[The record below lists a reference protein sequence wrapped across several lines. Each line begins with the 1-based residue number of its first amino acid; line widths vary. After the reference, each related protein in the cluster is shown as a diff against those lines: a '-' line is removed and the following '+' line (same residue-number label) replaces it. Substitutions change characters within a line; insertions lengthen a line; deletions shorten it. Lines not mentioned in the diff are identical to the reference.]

1 MLVKL
6 LLLCNTIA
14 LAKLVEHSDHHGH
27 HDGSVHSSKPRAPE
41 TSVHPRRTPLSHQG
55 GYWEEAEG
63 LREDSQDYPSSVIS
77 SHQEER
83 EDFEAASPQSR
94 NGNWCSFTQSRLV
107 TYIEACMK
115 EKYIVNS
122 QQPCPNG
129 TPDCQKIMYRTALKP
144 VYQVKQKVLKSLQW
158 KCCPGYVGKDCEQ
171 HDPNFILVPGTETEG
186 REEELSNH
194 MSTSVDSREMF
205 EVIQNHEALLD
216 DLQSDIHQ
224 AVSNLGDLQRLFEN
238 NGTSMVLEVNQ
249 SNSDLQ
255 ERLLQQVL
263 FPHVE
268 NFLRKHF
275 NPMWASFNRS
285 LQNLSNIVRNLSR
298 DVEANKKSIERF
310 QENTVPKKEF
320 QELGTKFE
328 SKVQENIVRAD
339 QVKRDIENQLHTQQ
353 ASIHYNLSM
362 MKADTDTK
370 LKKLHKIQQSHFSAL
385 NNSIANMK
393 QEQNNLENKLE
404 ALEKNL
410 TELSSHNGPKDE
422 NSQLSIRQIS
432 DILSGHA
439 KQLKELYMESDVAF
453 ENIEVLE
460 KWFKELKKNISKY
473 RPEDFT
479 TTLTEKSIIMEEN
492 NAAMERQISEFNY
505 TLSNLQENYSDL
517 LRYMEECNCQR
528 TSSDTDVLEED
539 SKNIT
544 YSLEDTQ
551 SNLKDAK
558 HLESVFRDLLR
569 NEIEELSSAIPS
581 IHLSLSLRQEEN
593 RRLQSQVTAF
603 SEDIGLMKKKDE
615 EIHRHIKYLN
625 SSFVSLLE
633 DAMRHEVA
641 LEALL
646 KEEFMDVLFED
657 DFSTLI
663 PSVFQLQESLRHI
676 SDKLQEQNV
685 TLESLRRRLHLPER
699 GQHTNHDAR
708 TSSEHPKEE
717 TQTSPTLDEVSS
729 QRSVIEHMEPN
740 YEAAKDDSLDS
751 SAYND
756 IMTLKNDIKH
766 LSLAIKSHESRSDT
780 NLCCNHTIASVIEPL
795 NTSVGILSADLAT
808 IKQHLDEHLLIFK
821 KLFGNHEELVASK
834 ISLDVTKIQSMLNRK
849 ERKQQKG
856 QDKQRDKKRHEKHRE
871 NMQISGRNTV
881 QTERLEKG
889 MFFSFTCSCAD
900 SLVAFHVGFSE
911 GKNKEKTVRFNET
924 YFNYGNSYFPEHGHF
939 KAPHKGVYLF
949 VISVE
954 FSSGPAL
961 GQLSFSRGYKRTLSS
976 SQRKTPHGN
985 TMTTF
990 AMAEMEKGETVSFE
1004 LLQGSVV
1011 KRSPPGTTMGGF
1023 LISKT

>member
-6 LLLCNTIA
+6 LLFCNTIG
-14 LAKLVEHSDHHGH
+14 LAKLVEHHHGY
-27 HDGSVHSSKPRAPE
+27 HDGSVHSSKPRIYE
-41 TSVHPRRTPLSHQG
+41 THAHPQRTSPSHQEE
-55 GYWEEAEG
+55 GYWEAEG
-63 LREDSQDYPSSVIS
+63 LREDTQDYPSSVIS

-83 EDFEAASPQSR
+83 GDFEAASPESR

-158 KCCPGYVGKDCEQ
+158 RCCPGYIGKDCEE

-186 REEELSNH
+186 QEEFSNH
-194 MSTSVDSREMF
+194 MSTSVDPREMF

-263 FPHVE
+263 FPHME

-285 LQNLSNIVRNLSR
+285 LQNLSNTVRNLSH

-310 QENTVPKKEF
+310 QESTVPKKEF

-328 SKVQENIVRAD
+328 SKVQENIVKAD
-339 QVKRDIENQLHTQQ
+339 QVKRDIENQLHMQQ
-353 ASIHYNLSM
+353 ASIHYNLST

-370 LKKLHKIQQSHFSAL
+370 LKKFHKIQQSHFLAL

-404 ALEKNL
+404 TLKKNL
-410 TELSSHNGPKDE
+410 TELSSHHGPKDE
-422 NSQLSIRQIS
+422 NSQLTIRQIN

-453 ENIEVLE
+453 QNIAILE
-460 KWFKELKKNISKY
+460 RWFKELKKNISSY
-473 RPEDFT
+473 RPEDLT
-479 TTLTEKSIIMEEN
+479 ITLTEKSVTMEEN
-492 NAAMERQISEFNY
+492 NAAMERQISELNY
-505 TLSNLQENYSDL
+505 TLSNLHENYSDL

-528 TSSDTDVLEED
+528 IPSDTDVLEED

-551 SNLKDAK
+551 PNLKDM
-558 HLESVFRDLLR
+558 ESAFRDLLR

-581 IHLSLSLRQEEN
+581 IHLSLNLRQEEN
-593 RRLQSQVTAF
+593 RQLQSQVMAI

-615 EIHRHIKYLN
+615 ESHRHIKYLN
-625 SSFVSLLE
+625 SSFGSLLE
-633 DAMRHEVA
+633 DAKRHELA

-646 KEEFMDVLFED
+646 KDEFIDVLFED
-657 DFSTLI
+657 DFSILI

-685 TLESLRRRLHLPER
+685 TLESLIRRFHLSER
-699 GQHTNHDAR
+699 GKQNNHDVP
-708 TSSEHPKEE
+708 TSPKHPKEE

-729 QRSVIEHMEPN
+729 QRSMREHMEPN
-740 YEAAKDDSLDS
+740 YEAAKDESLDS

-766 LSLAIKSHESRSDT
+766 LSLAIKSHESRSDV
-780 NLCCNHTIASVIEPL
+780 NLCCNHTIANAIEPL
-795 NTSVGILSADLAT
+795 NISVGILSADLAT
-808 IKQHLDEHLLIFK
+808 IKRNLDEHLLTFK
-821 KLFGNHEELVASK
+821 KISGINELVASNV
-834 ISLDVTKIQSMLNRK
+834 SLDVTKIQSMLNRK
-849 ERKQQKG
+849 VRTQQKG
-856 QDKQRDKKRHEKHRE
+856 QDKQRDKKRPEKHRE
-871 NMQISGRNTV
+871 NTQVISGRNKV
-881 QTERLEKG
+881 QAELLEK
-889 MFFSFTCSCAD
+889 D

-911 GKNKEKTVRFNET
+911 GKDKEKTVRFNET

-939 KAPHKGVYLF
+939 KAPHKGIYLF

-976 SQRKTPHGN
+976 SQRKTPNGN

>member
-1 MLVKL
+1 MLAKL
-6 LLLCNTIA
+6 LLLCNTIG

-27 HDGSVHSSKPRAPE
+27 HDGLVHSSKPRIYD
-41 TSVHPRRTPLSHQG
+41 TSAYPQRTPLSPQEE
-55 GYWEEAEG
+55 GYWEAEG
-63 LREDSQDYPSSVIS
+63 LREDTQDYPSSVIS

-83 EDFEAASPQSR
+83 GDFEAASSQSR

-158 KCCPGYVGKDCEQ
+158 KCCPGFIGKDCEQ

-186 REEELSNH
+186 REEEFSNH

-249 SNSDLQ
+249 SNSDPQ

-275 NPMWASFNRS
+275 NPMWATFNRS
-285 LQNLSNIVRNLSR
+285 LQNLSNIVRNLSH
-298 DVEANKKSIERF
+298 DVEANKRSIERF
-310 QENTVPKKEF
+310 RESSVPKKEF

-339 QVKRDIENQLHTQQ
+339 QVKRDIENQLHMQQ
-353 ASIHYNLSM
+353 ANIHYNLSM
-362 MKADTDTK
+362 IKADTDTK
-370 LKKLHKIQQSHFSAL
+370 LKKFHKIQQSHFSAL
-385 NNSIANMK
+385 NNSIANVK

-404 ALEKNL
+404 ALERNL
-410 TELSSHNGPKDE
+410 TELCSHHGPKDE
-422 NSQLSIRQIS
+422 NSQTTIRQVN

-453 ENIEVLE
+453 QNIAVLE
-460 KWFKELKKNISKY
+460 RWFKELKKNISKY
-473 RPEDFT
+473 RPEDLT
-479 TTLTEKSIIMEEN
+479 ITLTEKSVIMEEN

-528 TSSDTDVLEED
+528 ISSDTDVLEED

-551 SNLKDAK
+551 SNLKDMK
-558 HLESVFRDLLR
+558 HLESVLRDLLR

-581 IHLSLSLRQEEN
+581 IHLSLNLRQEEN
-593 RRLQSQVTAF
+593 RQLQTQVTAF

-625 SSFVSLLE
+625 SSFGSLLE

-646 KEEFMDVLFED
+646 KEEFVDVLFED
-657 DFSTLI
+657 DFSILI
-663 PSVFQLQESLRHI
+663 PSVFELQESLRHI

-685 TLESLRRRLHLPER
+685 TLESLIKRFHLSER
-699 GQHTNHDAR
+699 GQQNNHDAR
-708 TSSEHPKEE
+708 TPPNHPREE
-717 TQTSPTLDEVSS
+717 TQTPSTLDEVSS
-729 QRSVIEHMEPN
+729 QHSIREHMEPN

-766 LSLAIKSHESRSDT
+766 LSQAIKSHESRSEV
-780 NLCCNHTIASVIEPL
+780 NLCCNHTIANVIEPL
-795 NTSVGILSADLAT
+795 NSSVGILSADVAT
-808 IKQHLDEHLLIFK
+808 IKRHLDEHLLIFQ
-821 KLFGNHEELVASK
+821 KLFGSNEELVASK
-834 ISLDVTKIQSMLNRK
+834 ISLDVAKIQSMLNRK
-849 ERKQQKG
+849 EGRQQKG
-856 QDKQRDKKRHEKHRE
+856 QDKQRDKKRPEKHRE
-871 NMQISGRNTV
+871 NIQGISGRNTV
-881 QTERLEKG
+881 QTERLEK
-889 MFFSFTCSCAD
+889 D

-911 GKNKEKTVRFNET
+911 GKANEKTVRFNET

-939 KAPHKGVYLF
+939 KAPHKGIYLF
-949 VISVE
+949 VVSVE

-976 SQRKTPHGN
+976 SQRKTPNGN

>member
-6 LLLCNTIA
+6 LLICNAIG
-14 LAKLVEHSDHHGH
+14 LAKLVKHSDHHGY
-27 HDGSVHSSKPRAPE
+27 HDGSVHQPRIHE
-41 TSVHPRRTPLSHQG
+41 TSAYPQRTPLSRKEDG
-55 GYWEEAEG
+55 FWEAEG
-63 LREDSQDYPSSVIS
+63 LREDTQDYPSSMIS

-83 EDFEAASPQSR
+83 EDFEAASPQVR
-94 NGNWCSFTQSRLV
+94 NGNWCSFMQSRLV

-122 QQPCPNG
+122 QQPCLNG
-129 TPDCQKIMYRTALKP
+129 APECQKIMYRTALKP
-144 VYQVKQKVLKSLQW
+144 VYQVKRKVLKSLQW
-158 KCCPGYVGKDCEQ
+158 KCCPGFMGKDCEQ
-171 HDPNFILVPGTETEG
+171 HDPNFILVPGNQTEE
-186 REEELSNH
+186 REEEEFSNH
-194 MSTSVDSREMF
+194 MSTSVDSREML

-224 AVSNLGDLQRLFEN
+224 AVSNLGDLQRIFEN

-285 LQNLSNIVRNLSR
+285 LQNLSNVVRNLSH

-310 QENTVPKKEF
+310 QESTVPKKEF

-328 SKVQENIVRAD
+328 SKVQENVVKVD
-339 QVKRDIENQLHTQQ
+339 QVKRDIENQLQLQQ
-353 ASIHYNLSM
+353 ANIHYNLTM
-362 MKADTDTK
+362 IKADTDTK
-370 LKKLHKIQQSHFSAL
+370 LKKFHKIQQSHFLAF

-393 QEQNNLENKLE
+393 QEQNNLENKFDTLK
-404 ALEKNL
+404 KNL
-410 TELSSHNGPKDE
+410 SELSSHHGPKDE
-422 NSQLSIRQIS
+422 NTQLSIRQIN
-432 DILSGHA
+432 DILAVHA

-453 ENIEVLE
+453 QNIAVLE
-460 KWFKELKKNISKY
+460 RWFKELKKNISKN
-473 RPEDFT
+473 RPEDLT
-479 TTLTEKSIIMEEN
+479 ITLMEKSLIMEEN
-492 NAAMERQISEFNY
+492 KAAMERQISELNY
-505 TLSNLQENYSDL
+505 TLSNLRENYSDL

-528 TSSDTDVLEED
+528 LSSDTDVMEED
-539 SKNIT
+539 LKNIT
-544 YSLEDTQ
+544 YSLEGTQ
-551 SNLKDAK
+551 SNLKDTK

-569 NEIEELSSAIPS
+569 NEIEELSSAFPS
-581 IHLSLSLRQEEN
+581 IYQSLNLRQEEN
-593 RRLQSQVTAF
+593 RQLQSQVMAF
-603 SEDIGLMKKKDE
+603 SEDIDFLKKKDE

-625 SSFVSLLE
+625 SSFGSLLE
-633 DAMRHEVA
+633 DAMRHEGA

-646 KEEFMDVLFED
+646 GEEFMEILFEED
-657 DFSTLI
+657 PSILI
-663 PSVFQLQESLRHI
+663 SSVFQLQESLRHL

-685 TLESLRRRLHLPER
+685 TLESLTKRFHLLER
-699 GQHTNHDAR
+699 GQQNNHDAR
-708 TSSEHPKEE
+708 TSPKHPKEE

-729 QRSVIEHMEPN
+729 QRSIIEHMEPN

-766 LSLAIKSHESRSDT
+766 LSLTIKRHESS
-780 NLCCNHTIASVIEPL
+780 CNHTIANGIEPL
-795 NTSVGILSADLAT
+795 NISVEILSEDLAT
-808 IKQHLDEHLLIFK
+808 IKQKLEEHLLIFK
-821 KLFGNHEELVASK
+821 KLFGSNEELVASN
-834 ISLDVTKIQSMLNRK
+834 ISLDVTKIQSMLTRK
-849 ERKQQKG
+849 GRRQQKG
-856 QDKQRDKKRHEKHRE
+856 QDKQRDKKKPEKHRE
-871 NMQISGRNTV
+871 NMQMTSGRNTV
-881 QTERLEKG
+881 QTELLEK
-889 MFFSFTCSCAD
+889 D

-911 GKNKEKTVRFNET
+911 GMDKEKTLRFNET
-924 YFNYGNSYFPEHGHF
+924 YLNYGNGYFPEHGYF

-976 SQRKTPHGN
+976 SQRKTPNGN

-990 AMAEMEKGETVSFE
+990 AMAEMEKGEKVCFE

-1023 LISKT
+1023 LIFKT

>member
-6 LLLCNTIA
+6 LLLCNTIG
-14 LAKLVEHSDHHGH
+14 LAKLVEHSDHRGH
-27 HDGSVHSSKPRAPE
+27 HDGSVHSSKPRIYE
-41 TSVHPRRTPLSHQG
+41 TSAYPQRTPLSHEEE
-55 GYWEEAEG
+55 GYWEAER
-63 LREDSQDYPSSVIS
+63 LREDAQDYPSSVIS
-77 SHQEER
+77 SYQEER
-83 EDFEAASPQSR
+83 GDFEAASPQSR

-158 KCCPGYVGKDCEQ
+158 KCCPGFFGKDCEQ

-186 REEELSNH
+186 REEEFSNH

-249 SNSDLQ
+249 SNSDPQ

-275 NPMWASFNRS
+275 NPMWATFNRS
-285 LQNLSNIVRNLSR
+285 LQNLSNIVRNLSH
-298 DVEANKKSIERF
+298 DVEANKRSIERF
-310 QENTVPKKEF
+310 RESTVPKKEF

-339 QVKRDIENQLHTQQ
+339 QVKRDIENQLHMQQ
-353 ASIHYNLSM
+353 TNIHYNLSTI
-362 MKADTDTK
+362 KADTDTK
-370 LKKLHKIQQSHFSAL
+370 LKKFHKLQQSHFLAL

-393 QEQNNLENKLE
+393 QEQNNLENRLK
-404 ALEKNL
+404 ALERNF
-410 TELSSHNGPKDE
+410 TELSSHHGPKDE
-422 NSQLSIRQIS
+422 NSQTTIRQIN

-453 ENIEVLE
+453 QNIAVLE
-460 KWFKELKKNISKY
+460 RWFKELKKNISKY
-473 RPEDFT
+473 RPEDLT
-479 TTLTEKSIIMEEN
+479 ITLTEKSVIMEEN
-492 NAAMERQISEFNY
+492 SAAMERQISEFNY

-528 TSSDTDVLEED
+528 ISSDTGVLEED

-551 SNLKDAK
+551 PNLKDTK
-558 HLESVFRDLLR
+558 HLESVLRDLFR

-581 IHLSLSLRQEEN
+581 IHLSLNLRQEEN
-593 RRLQSQVTAF
+593 RQLQSQVAAF

-625 SSFVSLLE
+625 SSFGSLLE

-646 KEEFMDVLFED
+646 KEDFVDVLFED
-657 DFSTLI
+657 DFSILI
-663 PSVFQLQESLRHI
+663 PSVFELQESLRHI

-685 TLESLRRRLHLPER
+685 TLESLIRRFPLSER
-699 GQHTNHDAR
+699 GQQNNHDAR
-708 TSSEHPKEE
+708 TPPNHPREE
-717 TQTSPTLDEVSS
+717 TQTPSTPDEVSS
-729 QRSVIEHMEPN
+729 QRSIREHMEPN

-766 LSLAIKSHESRSDT
+766 LSLAIKSQESRSDA
-780 NLCCNHTIASVIEPL
+780 NLCCNHTIANVIEPL
-795 NTSVGILSADLAT
+795 NSSVGILSADLAAV
-808 IKQHLDEHLLIFK
+808 KQHLDEHLLIFK
-821 KLFGNHEELVASK
+821 KLFGSNEELVASK

-849 ERKQQKG
+849 DRRQQKG
-856 QDKQRDKKRHEKHRE
+856 QDKQRDKKRPEKHRE
-871 NMQISGRNTV
+871 NMQVISGRNTV
-881 QTERLEKG
+881 QTELLAK
-889 MFFSFTCSCAD
+889 D

-911 GKNKEKTVRFNET
+911 GKDNEKTVRFNET

-939 KAPHKGVYLF
+939 KAPHKGIYLF

-976 SQRKTPHGN
+976 SQRKTPNGN

>member
-1 MLVKL
+1 MLVKIL
-6 LLLCNTIA
+6 LICNAIG
-14 LAKLVEHSDHHGH
+14 LAKLVQHSDHHRY
-27 HDGSVHSSKPRAPE
+27 HDGSVHKPRIHE
-41 TSVHPRRTPLSHQG
+41 TSAYPHRTPLSRKED
-55 GYWEEAEG
+55 GYWEAEG
-63 LREDSQDYPSSVIS
+63 LRKDAQDYPSSMIS
-77 SHQEER
+77 SLQEER
-83 EDFEAASPQSR
+83 EDFEGASPQFR

-122 QQPCPNG
+122 QRPCLNG
-129 TPDCQKIMYRTALKP
+129 APDCQKIMYRTALKP

-158 KCCPGYVGKDCEQ
+158 KCCPGFIGKDCEQ
-171 HDPNFILVPGTETEG
+171 HDPNFVLVPGNQTEQ
-186 REEELSNH
+186 EEEFSNH
-194 MSTSVDSREMF
+194 MSTSVDSREML

-224 AVSNLGDLQRLFEN
+224 AVSNLGDLQRIFEN

-285 LQNLSNIVRNLSR
+285 LQNLSNMVRNLSR

-310 QENTVPKKEF
+310 QESTVPKKEF

-328 SKVQENIVRAD
+328 SKIQENVVKVD
-339 QVKRDIENQLHTQQ
+339 QVKRDIENQFQLQQ
-353 ASIHYNLSM
+353 ANIHYNLTM
-362 MKADTDTK
+362 IKADTDTK
-370 LKKLHKIQQSHFSAL
+370 LKKFHKIQQSHFLAV

-393 QEQNNLENKLE
+393 QEQNNLENKFESLK
-404 ALEKNL
+404 KNL
-410 TELSSHNGPKDE
+410 TEPSSHHGPKDE
-422 NSQLSIRQIS
+422 NTQLTIRQIN
-432 DILSGHA
+432 DILAGHA

-453 ENIEVLE
+453 QNIAVLE
-460 KWFKELKKNISKY
+460 RWFRELKTNVSKH
-473 RPEDFT
+473 RPEDLT
-479 TTLTEKSIIMEEN
+479 ITLMEKSLIMEEN
-492 NAAMERQISEFNY
+492 KAAMERQVSELNY

-517 LRYMEECNCQR
+517 LRYMEECNCQG
-528 TSSDTDVLEED
+528 TSADSDVPEED
-539 SKNIT
+539 LKNIT
-544 YSLEDTQ
+544 YSLEGTQ
-551 SNLKDAK
+551 SHLKDVK

-569 NEIEELSSAIPS
+569 NEIEELSSAFPS
-581 IHLSLSLRQEEN
+581 IYQSLNLRQEEN
-593 RRLQSQVTAF
+593 RQLQSQVMAF
-603 SEDIGLMKKKDE
+603 SEDVGFLKKKDE

-625 SSFVSLLE
+625 SSFGSLLE
-633 DAMRHEVA
+633 DAMRHEAA

-646 KEEFMDVLFED
+646 GEELMEILFEED
-657 DFSTLI
+657 PNILI
-663 PSVFQLQESLRHI
+663 SSVFQLQESLRHL

-685 TLESLRRRLHLPER
+685 TLESLMKRFHLLER
-699 GQHTNHDAR
+699 GQNNQNAHT
-708 TSSEHPKEE
+708 SPKHPKEE
-717 TQTSPTLDEVSS
+717 TQTSSTLAEVSS
-729 QRSVIEHMEPN
+729 QRSIIEHMEPN

-766 LSLAIKSHESRSDT
+766 LSLAIKRHKSS
-780 NLCCNHTIASVIEPL
+780 CNHTLANVIEPL
-795 NTSVGILSADLAT
+795 NISVEILSEDLAT
-808 IKQHLDEHLLIFK
+808 IKQKLEEHLLIFK
-821 KLFGNHEELVASK
+821 KLFGSNEELVASN
-834 ISLDVTKIQSMLNRK
+834 ISLDVTKIQSMLTRK
-849 ERKQQKG
+849 GRRQQKG
-856 QDKQRDKKRHEKHRE
+856 QDKQRDKKKAEKHRE
-871 NMQISGRNTV
+871 NMQVTSGRNTV
-881 QTERLEKG
+881 QTELLEK
-889 MFFSFTCSCAD
+889 D

-911 GKNKEKTVRFNET
+911 GMDKEKTLRFNET
-924 YFNYGNSYFPEHGHF
+924 YLNYGSGYFPEHGYF

-949 VISVE
+949 VISAE

-976 SQRKTPHGN
+976 SQRKTPNGN

-990 AMAEMEKGETVSFE
+990 AMAEMEKGEKVCFE

-1023 LISKT
+1023 LIFKT

>member
-6 LLLCNTIA
+6 LLVCNTIG
-14 LAKLVEHSDHHGH
+14 LAKLVEHSDHNGYR
-27 HDGSVHSSKPRAPE
+27 DGSVHSSKPQIYE
-41 TSVHPRRTPLSHQG
+41 TSAHPQRTSLSHQEE
-55 GYWEEAEG
+55 GYWEAEG
-63 LREDSQDYPSSVIS
+63 LREDAQDYSSSVIS

-83 EDFEAASPQSR
+83 GDFEAASPESR
-94 NGNWCSFTQSRLV
+94 NGNWCSFMQSRLV

-158 KCCPGYVGKDCEQ
+158 KCCPGYIGKDCEQ

-186 REEELSNH
+186 KEEFSNH

-298 DVEANKKSIERF
+298 DVEVNKKSIERF
-310 QENTVPKKEF
+310 QESTVPKKEF

-328 SKVQENIVRAD
+328 SKVQGNIVKVDHVR
-339 QVKRDIENQLHTQQ
+339 RDIENQLHMQQ
-353 ASIHYNLSM
+353 VSIHSNLSM
-362 MKADTDTK
+362 IKADTDTK
-370 LKKLHKIQQSHFSAL
+370 LKKFHKIQQSHFSAL
-385 NNSIANMK
+385 NNSIENMK
-393 QEQNNLENKLE
+393 QEQNNIENKLE
-404 ALEKNL
+404 ALKKNL
-410 TELSSHNGPKDE
+410 TELSSHHGPKDE
-422 NSQLSIRQIS
+422 NSQLTIRQIN

-453 ENIEVLE
+453 QNIAILE
-460 KWFKELKKNISKY
+460 RWFKELKKNISKY
-473 RPEDFT
+473 RPEDLT
-479 TTLTEKSIIMEEN
+479 ITLTEKSVIMEEN
-492 NAAMERQISEFNY
+492 NAAMERQISELNY

-517 LRYMEECNCQR
+517 LRYMDECNCQR
-528 TSSDTDVLEED
+528 ISSVADVLEED

-551 SNLKDAK
+551 SNLKN
-558 HLESVFRDLLR
+558 LESVLRDLLR

-581 IHLSLSLRQEEN
+581 IHLSLNLRQEEN
-593 RRLQSQVTAF
+593 RQLQTQVMAI

-615 EIHRHIKYLN
+615 ESHRHIKYLN
-625 SSFVSLLE
+625 SSFGSLLE
-633 DAMRHEVA
+633 DAKRHELA

-646 KEEFMDVLFED
+646 KDEFIDVLFED
-657 DFSTLI
+657 DFSILI
-663 PSVFQLQESLRHI
+663 PSVFQLQESLRHT

-685 TLESLRRRLHLPER
+685 TLESLIRRFHLSER
-699 GQHTNHDAR
+699 GKQNNHDAWI
-708 TSSEHPKEE
+708 SSKHPKDE
-717 TQTSPTLDEVSS
+717 TQMFPTLDEVSS
-729 QRSVIEHMEPN
+729 QHSIREHMEPN
-740 YEAAKDDSLDS
+740 YEAAKDDSSDS

-766 LSLAIKSHESRSDT
+766 LSLAIKSHESRSDM
-780 NLCCNHTIASVIEPL
+780 NLCCNHTIANVIEPL
-795 NTSVGILSADLAT
+795 NISMGILSADLAT
-808 IKQHLDEHLLIFK
+808 IKRNLDEHLLTFT
-821 KLFGNHEELVASK
+821 KLFGSNELVASN

-849 ERKQQKG
+849 VRRQQKG
-856 QDKQRDKKRHEKHRE
+856 QDKKRDKKRPEKHRE
-871 NMQISGRNTV
+871 NMQMISGRNTV
-881 QTERLEKG
+881 QTELLEK
-889 MFFSFTCSCAD
+889 D

-911 GKNKEKTVRFNET
+911 GKDKEKTVRFNET

-939 KAPHKGVYLF
+939 KAPHKGIYLF

-976 SQRKTPHGN
+976 SQRKTAYGN

>member
-6 LLLCNTIA
+6 LLICNTIG
-14 LAKLVEHSDHHGH
+14 LAKLVKHSDHYGY
-27 HDGSVHSSKPRAPE
+27 HDGSVHKPRISE
-41 TSVHPRRTPLSHQG
+41 TSAYPQRTPLSHEEE
-55 GYWEEAEG
+55 GYWEAER
-63 LREDSQDYPSSVIS
+63 LREDTQDYPSSMVS

-83 EDFEAASPQSR
+83 EDLEAVSPQSR
-94 NGNWCSFTQSRLV
+94 NGNWCSFMQSRLV

-122 QQPCPNG
+122 QQPCLNG
-129 TPDCQKIMYRTALKP
+129 APDCQKIMYRTALKP
-144 VYQVKQKVLKSLQW
+144 IYQVKQKVLKSLQW
-158 KCCPGYVGKDCEQ
+158 KCCPGFIGKDCEQ
-171 HDPNFILVPGTETEG
+171 RDPNFILVPGNQTEG
-186 REEELSNH
+186 REEEEFSNH
-194 MSTSVDSREMF
+194 MSTSVDSREML

-224 AVSNLGDLQRLFEN
+224 AVSNLGDLQRIFEN

-275 NPMWASFNRS
+275 NPVWASFNRS
-285 LQNLSNIVRNLSR
+285 LQNLSNMVRNLSH

-310 QENTVPKKEF
+310 QESTVPKKEF

-328 SKVQENIVRAD
+328 SKVQENVVKVD
-339 QVKRDIENQLHTQQ
+339 QVKRDIENQLQKQQ
-353 ASIHYNLSM
+353 ANIHYNLTM
-362 MKADTDTK
+362 IKADTDTK
-370 LKKLHKIQQSHFSAL
+370 LKKFHKIQQSHFSAL

-393 QEQNNLENKLE
+393 QEQNNLENKFETLK
-404 ALEKNL
+404 KNF
-410 TELSSHNGPKDE
+410 TELSSHRGPQDE
-422 NSQLSIRQIS
+422 NTQLTIRQIN
-432 DILSGHA
+432 DILAGHG

-453 ENIEVLE
+453 QNIAVLE
-460 KWFKELKKNISKY
+460 RWFKELKKNISKY
-473 RPEDFT
+473 RPEDIT
-479 TTLTEKSIIMEEN
+479 VTLTEKSLIMEEN
-492 NAAMERQISEFNY
+492 NAAMERQLSELNY
-505 TLSNLQENYSDL
+505 TLSNLRENYSDL

-528 TSSDTDVLEED
+528 ITSDTDVLEED
-539 SKNIT
+539 LKNIT
-544 YSLEDTQ
+544 YSLEGTQ
-551 SNLKDAK
+551 LKDMK

-569 NEIEELSSAIPS
+569 NEIEELSLAFPS
-581 IHLSLSLRQEEN
+581 IHQSLNLRQEEN
-593 RRLQSQVTAF
+593 RQLQSQVMAF
-603 SEDIGLMKKKDE
+603 SEDIGFLKNNDE

-625 SSFVSLLE
+625 SSFSSLLE
-633 DAMRHEVA
+633 DAMRHEAA

-646 KEEFMDVLFED
+646 GEEFMEVFFEED
-657 DFSTLI
+657 PSILI
-663 PSVFQLQESLRHI
+663 SSVFQLQESLRHI

-685 TLESLRRRLHLPER
+685 TLESLIKRFHLSER
-699 GQHTNHDAR
+699 GQQNNHDAP
-708 TSSEHPKEE
+708 TSPKHPKEE
-717 TQTSPTLDEVSS
+717 TQTSSTLDEVSS
-729 QRSVIEHMEPN
+729 QRSIVEHMEPN

-756 IMTLKNDIKH
+756 ITTLKNDIKH
-766 LSLAIKSHESRSDT
+766 LSLAIKRHESRNDM
-780 NLCCNHTIASVIEPL
+780 NLCRNHTIANVIEPL
-795 NTSVGILSADLAT
+795 NISVEILSADLAT
-808 IKQHLDEHLLIFK
+808 IKQKLEEHLLIFK
-821 KLFGNHEELVASK
+821 QLFGSNEELVASNV
-834 ISLDVTKIQSMLNRK
+834 SLDVTRIQSMLTRK
-849 ERKQQKG
+849 VRRQQKG
-856 QDKQRDKKRHEKHRE
+856 QDKQRDKKKPEKHKGS
-871 NMQISGRNTV
+871 MQKITGRNTV
-881 QTERLEKG
+881 QTELLEK
-889 MFFSFTCSCAD
+889 D

-911 GKNKEKTVRFNET
+911 GKDEKTLRFNET
-924 YFNYGNSYFPEHGHF
+924 YLNYGNSYFPEHGYF

-976 SQRKTPHGN
+976 NQRKTPNGN

-990 AMAEMEKGETVSFE
+990 AMAEMEKGEKVCFE

-1023 LISKT
+1023 LIFKT

>member
-6 LLLCNTIA
+6 LLVCSTVG
-14 LAKLVEHSDHHGH
+14 LAELVAHAAHHGYR
-27 HDGSVHSSKPRAPE
+27 DGSLHSLKPRAHE
-41 TSVHPRRTPLSHQG
+41 TSAHPQRTPLPRQE
-55 GYWEEAEG
+55 GYWEAEG
-63 LREDSQDYPSSVIS
+63 LREDTQDYPSSVIS

-83 EDFEAASPQSR
+83 GDFEAASPQPQ

-129 TPDCQKIMYRTALKP
+129 APDCQKIMYRTALKP

-158 KCCPGYVGKDCEQ
+158 KCCPGFIGKDCEQ
-171 HDPNFILVPGTETEG
+171 RDPNFILVPETETEG
-186 REEELSNH
+186 REEFSNH

-224 AVSNLGDLQRLFEN
+224 AASTLSDLQRLFEN

-249 SNSDLQ
+249 SNSDHQ

-275 NPMWASFNRS
+275 NPVWASFNSS
-285 LQNLSNIVRNLSR
+285 LQNLSNIVRNLSH

-310 QENTVPKKEF
+310 QESTVPKKEF

-328 SKVQENIVRAD
+328 SKVQENIVKVD
-339 QVKRDIENQLHTQQ
+339 QAKRDIESQVHMQQ
-353 ASIHYNLSM
+353 ANIHYNLSM
-362 MKADTDTK
+362 IKADTDTK
-370 LKKLHKIQQSHFSAL
+370 LKKLHKIQQSHFLAL

-393 QEQNNLENKLE
+393 QEQNLLEDKLE
-404 ALEKNL
+404 ALKKNL
-410 TELSSHNGPKDE
+410 TELSSHHGPKDE
-422 NSQLSIRQIS
+422 NSQLTIKQMN

-453 ENIEVLE
+453 QNIEVLE
-460 KWFKELKKNISKY
+460 RWFKELKKNISKY
-473 RPEDFT
+473 RPEDLT
-479 TTLTEKSIIMEEN
+479 VTLAEKSVIMEEN
-492 NAAMERQISEFNY
+492 NAAMERQISELNY
-505 TLSNLQENYSDL
+505 TLSHLQENYSDL

-528 TSSDTDVLEED
+528 ISSDTDALEEGPR
-539 SKNIT
+539 NGT

-551 SNLKDAK
+551 SKDTK
-558 HLESVFRDLLR
+558 HLESVFRDFFKS
-569 NEIEELSSAIPS
+569 EIEELSSAIPS

-593 RRLQSQVTAF
+593 RQLQSQVMAF
-603 SEDIGLMKKKDE
+603 SEDMGLLKKKDE

-625 SSFVSLLE
+625 SSFSSLLK
-633 DAMRHEVA
+633 DAMRHEEA

-646 KEEFMDVLFED
+646 RHEFLDIIFEE
-657 DFSTLI
+657 DFSSLI
-663 PSVFQLQESLRHI
+663 PSVFELQKSLRHF

-685 TLESLRRRLHLPER
+685 TLESLMRRFHPLER
-699 GQHTNHDAR
+699 GHHSNHDAH
-708 TSSEHPKEE
+708 TSPREE
-717 TQTSPTLDEVSS
+717 TQTSSTLHEVSS
-729 QRSVIEHMEPN
+729 QHTIREHMEPN

-766 LSLAIKSHESRSDT
+766 LSLAIKRHESRGGES
-780 NLCCNHTIASVIEPL
+780 LCCNHTIANAIEPL
-795 NTSVGILSADLAT
+795 NVSVETLSADLAT
-808 IKQHLDEHLLIFK
+808 IKRNLEEHLVAFK
-821 KLFGNHEELVASK
+821 KQFGSNEELGASN
-834 ISLDVTKIQSMLNRK
+834 ISLDVTKIQSMLNKKGR
-849 ERKQQKG
+849 RQQKG
-856 QDKQRDKKRHEKHRE
+856 QDKQRDKKRPEKHRE
-871 NMQISGRNTV
+871 NIQTISGRNTV
-881 QTERLEKG
+881 QTELVEK
-889 MFFSFTCSCAD
+889 D

-911 GKNKEKTVRFNET
+911 RKDKEKTVRFNET
-924 YFNYGNSYFPEHGHF
+924 YLNYGNSYFPEHGHF

-954 FSSGPAL
+954 FSSGTAL

-990 AMAEMEKGETVSFE
+990 AMAEMEKGETVCFE
-1004 LLQGSVV
+1004 LLHGSVV

-1023 LISKT
+1023 LIAKT

>member
-6 LLLCNTIA
+6 LLICNTIG
-14 LAKLVEHSDHHGH
+14 LAKLVKHSDHHGYH
-27 HDGSVHSSKPRAPE
+27 GGSVHSSKPQIYE
-41 TSVHPRRTPLSHQG
+41 TSAYPQKTPLSHREE
-55 GYWEEAEG
+55 GYWEAEG
-63 LREDSQDYPSSVIS
+63 LREDSQYYPSSMIS
-77 SHQEER
+77 SHQEKR

-122 QQPCPNG
+122 QQPCLNG
-129 TPDCQKIMYRTALKP
+129 APDCQKIMYRTALKP

-158 KCCPGYVGKDCEQ
+158 KCCPGFIGKDCEQ
-171 HDPNFILVPGTETEG
+171 RDPNFIPVPGSQTEG
-186 REEELSNH
+186 REEEEFSNH
-194 MSTSVDSREMF
+194 MSTSVDSREML

-224 AVSNLGDLQRLFEN
+224 AVSNLGDLQRIFEN

-249 SNSDLQ
+249 SHSDLQ
-255 ERLLQQVL
+255 ERFLQQVL

-285 LQNLSNIVRNLSR
+285 LQNLSNMVRNLSH
-298 DVEANKKSIERF
+298 DVEANKRSIERF
-310 QENTVPKKEF
+310 QESTVPKKEF

-328 SKVQENIVRAD
+328 SKVQENIVKAD
-339 QVKRDIENQLHTQQ
+339 QVKRDIENQLQMQQ
-353 ASIHYNLSM
+353 ASIHYNLTM
-362 MKADTDTK
+362 IKADTDTK
-370 LKKLHKIQQSHFSAL
+370 LKKFHKIQQSHFLAL

-393 QEQNNLENKLE
+393 QEQNNLENKFETLK
-404 ALEKNL
+404 KNL
-410 TELSSHNGPKDE
+410 TELSSHHGPKDE
-422 NSQLSIRQIS
+422 NTQLTIRQIN
-432 DILSGHA
+432 DILGGHA

-453 ENIEVLE
+453 QNIAVLE
-460 KWFKELKKNISKY
+460 RWFKELKKNISKY
-473 RPEDFT
+473 RPEDLT
-479 TTLTEKSIIMEEN
+479 MTLMEKSFIMEEN
-492 NAAMERQISEFNY
+492 KAAMERQIAELNY
-505 TLSNLQENYSDL
+505 TLSNLRENYSDL
-517 LRYMEECNCQR
+517 LRYMEECNCQKI
-528 TSSDTDVLEED
+528 SSDTDVLEED
-539 SKNIT
+539 LKNIT

-551 SNLKDAK
+551 SNLKDTK

-569 NEIEELSSAIPS
+569 NDEELSSAFPS
-581 IHLSLSLRQEEN
+581 IHQSLNLRQEEN
-593 RRLQSQVTAF
+593 RQLQSQVMAF
-603 SEDIGLMKKKDE
+603 SEDIGFLKKKDE

-625 SSFVSLLE
+625 SSFGSLLE
-633 DAMRHEVA
+633 DAMRHEAA

-646 KEEFMDVLFED
+646 GEEYMEVLFEED
-657 DFSTLI
+657 PSILI
-663 PSVFQLQESLRHI
+663 SSVFQLQESLRHT

-685 TLESLRRRLHLPER
+685 TLESLIKRFNLLER
-699 GQHTNHDAR
+699 GQQNNHDAR
-708 TSSEHPKEE
+708 TSPKHPKEE
-717 TQTSPTLDEVSS
+717 TTSSTLDEVSS
-729 QRSVIEHMEPN
+729 QRSIVEHMEPN

-766 LSLAIKSHESRSDT
+766 LSLAVKRHESRSDT
-780 NLCCNHTIASVIEPL
+780 NLCCNHTIANVIEPL
-795 NTSVGILSADLAT
+795 NVSVETLSADLAT
-808 IKQHLDEHLLIFK
+808 IKQKLEEHLLILK
-821 KLFGNHEELVASK
+821 AIGSNEELVASN
-834 ISLDVTKIQSMLNRK
+834 ISLDVTKIQSMLTRK
-849 ERKQQKG
+849 VRRQQKG
-856 QDKQRDKKRHEKHRE
+856 QDKQRDKKKTEKHRE
-871 NMQISGRNTV
+871 NMQTISGRNTV
-881 QTERLEKG
+881 RTELLEK
-889 MFFSFTCSCAD
+889 D
-900 SLVAFHVGFSE
+900 SSVAFHVGFSE
-911 GKNKEKTVRFNET
+911 GKDKEKTLRFNET
-924 YFNYGNSYFPEHGHF
+924 YLNYGNSYFPEHGYF

-976 SQRKTPHGN
+976 SQRKTPNGN

-990 AMAEMEKGETVSFE
+990 AMAEMEKGEKVCFE

-1023 LISKT
+1023 LIFKT

>member
-6 LLLCNTIA
+6 LLVCSTVG
-14 LAKLVEHSDHHGH
+14 LAKLVAHAAHHGYG
-27 HDGSVHSSKPRAPE
+27 DGSLHSLKPRAHE
-41 TSVHPRRTPLSHQG
+41 TSAHPQRAPLPRQE
-55 GYWEEAEG
+55 GYWEAEG
-63 LREDSQDYPSSVIS
+63 LREDTQDYPSSVIS
-77 SHQEER
+77 SHQEDR
-83 EDFEAASPQSR
+83 GDSEAASPQPR

-122 QQPCPNG
+122 QQPCSNRA
-129 TPDCQKIMYRTALKP
+129 PDCQKIMYRTALKP

-158 KCCPGYVGKDCEQ
+158 KCCPGFIGKDCEQ
-171 HDPNFILVPGTETEG
+171 HDPNFILVPGSETEG
-186 REEELSNH
+186 REEFSNH

-224 AVSNLGDLQRLFEN
+224 AASTLGDLQRLFEN
-238 NGTSMVLEVNQ
+238 NGTSMLLEVNQ
-249 SNSDLQ
+249 SNSDHQ

-268 NFLRKHF
+268 NFLKKHF
-275 NPMWASFNRS
+275 NPVWASFNSS
-285 LQNLSNIVRNLSR
+285 LQNLSNIVRNLSH

-310 QENTVPKKEF
+310 QESTVPKKEF

-328 SKVQENIVRAD
+328 SKVQENIVKVD
-339 QVKRDIENQLHTQQ
+339 QARRDIESQVHMQQ
-353 ASIHYNLSM
+353 ANIHYNLSM
-362 MKADTDTK
+362 IKADTDTK
-370 LKKLHKIQQSHFSAL
+370 LKKLHKMQQSHFLAL

-393 QEQNNLENKLE
+393 QEQNLLENKLE
-404 ALEKNL
+404 ALKKNL
-410 TELSSHNGPKDE
+410 TELTSHHGPKDE
-422 NSQLSIRQIS
+422 NSQLTIKQMN

-453 ENIEVLE
+453 QNIAVLE
-460 KWFKELKKNISKY
+460 RWFKELKKNISKY
-473 RPEDFT
+473 RPEDLT
-479 TTLTEKSIIMEEN
+479 ITLAEKSVIMEEN
-492 NAAMERQISEFNY
+492 NAAMERQISELNY
-505 TLSNLQENYSDL
+505 TLSNLQENYADL

-528 TSSDTDVLEED
+528 VSADTDVLEEGPRN
-539 SKNIT
+539 ST

-551 SNLKDAK
+551 PKDMKK
-558 HLESVFRDLLR
+558 HLESVFKDFFKS
-569 NEIEELSSAIPS
+569 EIEELSSAIPS

-593 RRLQSQVTAF
+593 RQLQSRVTAF
-603 SEDIGLMKKKDE
+603 SEDIGLLKKKDE

-625 SSFVSLLE
+625 SSFSSLLK
-633 DAMRHEVA
+633 DAMRHEEA

-646 KEEFMDVLFED
+646 RHGFLDVFFEE
-657 DFSTLI
+657 DFSSLI
-663 PSVFQLQESLRHI
+663 PSIFDLQESLRHF

-685 TLESLRRRLHLPER
+685 TLESLVRRFHPLER
-699 GQHTNHDAR
+699 GHQNNHDAHM
-708 TSSEHPKEE
+708 SPKEE
-717 TQTSPTLDEVSS
+717 TQTSSTLHEVSS
-729 QRSVIEHMEPN
+729 QRTIREHMEPN

-756 IMTLKNDIKH
+756 IITLKNDIKH
-766 LSLAIKSHESRSDT
+766 LSLAIKRHESRGDES
-780 NLCCNHTIASVIEPL
+780 LCCNHTIANAIEPL
-795 NTSVGILSADLAT
+795 NVSVETLSADLAT
-808 IKQHLDEHLLIFK
+808 IKRNLEEHLVTFT
-821 KLFGNHEELVASK
+821 KLFGSNEELGASN
-834 ISLDVTKIQSMLNRK
+834 ISLDVTKIQSMLSKKGR
-849 ERKQQKG
+849 RQQKG
-856 QDKQRDKKRHEKHRE
+856 QDKQRDKKRPEKHRE
-871 NMQISGRNTV
+871 NTQTISGRNTV
-881 QTERLEKG
+881 QTELVEK
-889 MFFSFTCSCAD
+889 D

-911 GKNKEKTVRFNET
+911 RKDKEKTVRFNET
-924 YFNYGNSYFPEHGHF
+924 YLNYGNSYFPEHGHF

-990 AMAEMEKGETVSFE
+990 AMAEMEKGETVCFE
-1004 LLQGSVV
+1004 LLHGSVV

>member
-1 MLVKL
+1 MLVRL
-6 LLLCNTIA
+6 LLVCGTVG
-14 LAKLVEHSDHHGH
+14 LAKLAERADHHGH
-27 HDGSVHSSKPRAPE
+27 RDGSVHSLKPRVHE
-41 TSVHPRRTPLSHQG
+41 TSAHPQRTPLPRQE
-55 GYWEEAEG
+55 GYWEAAG
-63 LREDSQDYPSSVIS
+63 LREDTHDYPPSGIS

-83 EDFEAASPQSR
+83 GDFEAASPQSR
-94 NGNWCSFTQSRLV
+94 NGNWCSFTRSRLV
-107 TYIEACMK
+107 TYVEACMK

-129 TPDCQKIMYRTALKP
+129 APDCQKIMYRTALKP

-158 KCCPGYVGKDCEQ
+158 KCCPGFIGKDCEQ

-224 AVSNLGDLQRLFEN
+224 AASTLGDLQRLFEN
-238 NGTSMVLEVNQ
+238 NGTSMVLEVNE
-249 SNSDLQ
+249 SNSDHQ
-255 ERLLQQVL
+255 ERLLRQVL

-275 NPMWASFNRS
+275 NPMWASFNSS
-285 LQNLSNIVRNLSR
+285 LQNLSNIVRNLSH

-310 QENTVPKKEF
+310 QESTVPKKEF

-328 SKVQENIVRAD
+328 SKVQENIVKVD
-339 QVKRDIENQLHTQQ
+339 QVKRDIENQVHMQQ
-353 ASIHYNLSM
+353 ANIHYNLSM
-362 MKADTDTK
+362 IKADTDTK
-370 LKKLHKIQQSHFSAL
+370 LKKFHKIQQSHFLAL
-385 NNSIANMK
+385 NNSIASMK
-393 QEQNNLENKLE
+393 QEQNLLENKLE
-404 ALEKNL
+404 ALKKNL
-410 TELSSHNGPKDE
+410 TELSSHHGPKDE
-422 NSQLSIRQIS
+422 TSQLTIKQMNE
-432 DILSGHA
+432 ILSGHA

-453 ENIEVLE
+453 QNIAVLE
-460 KWFKELKKNISKY
+460 RWFKELKKNISKY

-479 TTLTEKSIIMEEN
+479 VTLAEKSVIMEEN
-492 NAAMERQISEFNY
+492 NAAMERQISELNY

-528 TSSDTDVLEED
+528 ISSDTDVLEED
-539 SKNIT
+539 PRNGT
-544 YSLEDTQ
+544 YSLEDPQ
-551 SNLKDAK
+551 LKDMK
-558 HLESVFRDLLR
+558 HLESVFRDLFKS
-569 NEIEELSSAIPS
+569 EIEELSSAIPS

-593 RRLQSQVTAF
+593 RQLQAQVTAF
-603 SEDIGLMKKKDE
+603 AEDIGLLKKKDE

-625 SSFVSLLE
+625 SSFSSLLK
-633 DAMRHEVA
+633 DAMRHEEA

-646 KEEFMDVLFED
+646 RHEFLDVFFED
-657 DFSTLI
+657 DFSSLI
-663 PSVFQLQESLRHI
+663 PSVFQLQESLRHF
-676 SDKLQEQNV
+676 SDKLQEQNA
-685 TLESLRRRLHLPER
+685 TLESLMRFHRLER
-699 GQHTNHDAR
+699 GQQNNHDA
-708 TSSEHPKEE
+708 HMPPKHHKEE
-717 TQTSPTLDEVSS
+717 TQTSSTLLEVSS
-729 QRSVIEHMEPN
+729 QRSIIEHMEPN

-756 IMTLKNDIKH
+756 ITTLKNDIKH
-766 LSLAIKSHESRSDT
+766 LSLAIKRHESRGDVS
-780 NLCCNHTIASVIEPL
+780 LCCNHTIANAIEPL
-795 NTSVGILSADLAT
+795 NVSVETLSADLAT
-808 IKQHLDEHLLIFK
+808 IKRNLEEHLLTFK
-821 KLFGNHEELVASK
+821 KLFGSNEELGASN

-849 ERKQQKG
+849 GRRQQKG
-856 QDKQRDKKRHEKHRE
+856 QDKQRDKKRPEKHRE
-871 NMQISGRNTV
+871 NTQTISGRNMV
-881 QTERLEKG
+881 QTELMEK
-889 MFFSFTCSCAD
+889 D

-911 GKNKEKTVRFNET
+911 RKDKEKTVRFNET
-924 YFNYGNSYFPEHGHF
+924 YLNYGNSYFSEHGHF

-985 TMTTF
+985 TVTTF
-990 AMAEMEKGETVSFE
+990 AMAEMEKGETVCFE
-1004 LLQGSVV
+1004 LLHGSVV

>member
-6 LLLCNTIA
+6 LLVCNTIG
-14 LAKLVEHSDHHGH
+14 LAKLAEHPDHRGYR
-27 HDGSVHSSKPRAPE
+27 DGSVHSPKPRAYE
-41 TSVHPRRTPLSHQG
+41 THAHPQRTPLSHQE
-55 GYWEEAEG
+55 GYWEAEE
-63 LREDSQDYPSSVIS
+63 LREDTQDYPSNVIPS
-77 SHQEER
+77 RQEER
-83 EDFEAASPQSR
+83 GEFEAASPESR
-94 NGNWCSFTQSRLV
+94 NGNWCSFMQSRLV

-158 KCCPGYVGKDCEQ
+158 KCCPGYIGKDCEQ
-171 HDPNFILVPGTETEG
+171 HDPNFILVPGTETG
-186 REEELSNH
+186 GQEEEFSNH
-194 MSTSVDSREMF
+194 MATSVDSREMF

-285 LQNLSNIVRNLSR
+285 LQNLSNTVRNLSH

-310 QENTVPKKEF
+310 LESTVPRKEF

-328 SKVQENIVRAD
+328 SKVQENIVKVD
-339 QVKRDIENQLHTQQ
+339 HVKRDIENQLHGQQ

-362 MKADTDTK
+362 IKADTDTK
-370 LKKLHKIQQSHFSAL
+370 LKKFHKIQQSHFLAL

-404 ALEKNL
+404 TLKKNL
-410 TELSSHNGPKDE
+410 TELTSQHGPKDE
-422 NSQLSIRQIS
+422 NSLLTIRQINE
-432 DILSGHA
+432 ILSGHA

-453 ENIEVLE
+453 QNIAVLE
-460 KWFKELKKNISKY
+460 RWFKELKRNISKY
-473 RPEDFT
+473 RPEDLT
-479 TTLTEKSIIMEEN
+479 VTLTEKSVIMEEN
-492 NAAMERQISEFNY
+492 NAAMERQISELNY

-528 TSSDTDVLEED
+528 ISPDADLLEED
-539 SKNIT
+539 LKNIT
-544 YSLEDTQ
+544 YSLEDTET
-551 SNLKDAK
+551 NLRDMK

-581 IHLSLSLRQEEN
+581 IHLSLNLRQEEN
-593 RRLQSQVTAF
+593 RQLQSQVMAI

-615 EIHRHIKYLN
+615 ESHRHIKYLN
-625 SSFVSLLE
+625 SSFGSLLE
-633 DAMRHEVA
+633 DAKRHELA

-646 KEEFMDVLFED
+646 KDEFIDVLFED
-657 DFSTLI
+657 DFSILI

-685 TLESLRRRLHLPER
+685 TLESLQRRFHLSER
-699 GQHTNHDAR
+699 GQQNNHDTH
-708 TSSEHPKEE
+708 TSPKHPKEE

-729 QRSVIEHMEPN
+729 QRSIREHMEPN
-740 YEAAKDDSLDS
+740 YEAAKDDSLYS
-751 SAYND
+751 SAYHD

-766 LSLAIKSHESRSDT
+766 LSVAIKSHESRSDMD
-780 NLCCNHTIASVIEPL
+780 LCCNHTIAKVIEPL
-795 NTSVGILSADLAT
+795 NISVGILSTDLAT
-808 IKQHLDEHLLIFK
+808 IKRNLDEHLLTFK
-821 KLFGNHEELVASK
+821 KIFGSNVSVASN

-849 ERKQQKG
+849 VRRQQKG
-856 QDKQRDKKRHEKHRE
+856 QDKQRDKKRPEKHRE
-871 NMQISGRNTV
+871 NMQMISGRNTV
-881 QTERLEKG
+881 QTELLEK
-889 MFFSFTCSCAD
+889 D

-911 GKNKEKTVRFNET
+911 GKDKGKTVRFNET

-949 VISVE
+949 VITVE

-976 SQRKTPHGN
+976 SQRKTLNGN

-990 AMAEMEKGETVSFE
+990 ALAEMEKGETVSFE

>member
-6 LLLCNTIA
+6 LLVCSTVG
-14 LAKLVEHSDHHGH
+14 LAKQVEHAAHHGH
-27 HDGSVHSSKPRAPE
+27 RDGSVHGLKPPAQD
-41 TSVHPRRTPLSHQG
+41 TSAQPQRTPVPRQE
-55 GYWEEAEG
+55 GYWEAEG
-63 LREDSQDYPSSVIS
+63 LGEEAQDYPSSAII

-83 EDFEAASPQSR
+83 GDLEAASPQPQ

-129 TPDCQKIMYRTALKP
+129 APHCQKIMYRTALKP

-158 KCCPGYVGKDCEQ
+158 KCCPGFIGKDCEQ
-171 HDPNFILVPGTETEG
+171 RDPNFIPVPGTETEG
-186 REEELSNH
+186 REEFSNH

-224 AVSNLGDLQRLFEN
+224 AASTLGDLQRLFEN

-249 SNSDLQ
+249 SNSDHQ

-285 LQNLSNIVRNLSR
+285 LQNLSNIVRNLSH

-310 QENTVPKKEF
+310 QESTVPMKEF

-328 SKVQENIVRAD
+328 SKVQENILKVD
-339 QVKRDIENQLHTQQ
+339 QAKRDIENQVHMQQ
-353 ASIHYNLSM
+353 ANIHYNLSM
-362 MKADTDTK
+362 IKADTDTK
-370 LKKLHKIQQSHFSAL
+370 LKKLHKMQQSHFLAL

-393 QEQNNLENKLE
+393 QEQNLLENRLE
-404 ALEKNL
+404 ALKKNL
-410 TELSSHNGPKDE
+410 TELSSHHGPKDE
-422 NSQLSIRQIS
+422 SSQVTIKQMN

-453 ENIEVLE
+453 QNIAVLE
-460 KWFKELKKNISKY
+460 RWFKELKKNISKY
-473 RPEDFT
+473 RPEDLT
-479 TTLTEKSIIMEEN
+479 ITLAEKSVLMEEN
-492 NAAMERQISEFNY
+492 NAAMERQISELNY
-505 TLSNLQENYSDL
+505 TLSHLQENYSDL

-528 TSSDTDVLEED
+528 VSSDTDVLEED
-539 SKNIT
+539 PRNST

-551 SNLKDAK
+551 SKDMK
-558 HLESVFRDLLR
+558 HLESVFRDFFKS
-569 NEIEELSSAIPS
+569 EIEELSSAIPS

-593 RRLQSQVTAF
+593 RQLQSQVTAF
-603 SEDIGLMKKKDE
+603 SEDIGLLKKKDE

-625 SSFVSLLE
+625 SSFSSLLK
-633 DAMRHEVA
+633 DAMRHEEA

-646 KEEFMDVLFED
+646 RHGFLDVFFED
-657 DFSTLI
+657 DFSSLI
-663 PSVFQLQESLRHI
+663 PSVFELQESLRHF
-676 SDKLQEQNV
+676 SDKLQEQNL
-685 TLESLRRRLHLPER
+685 TLESLLRRSHPLQR
-699 GQHTNHDAR
+699 GHQNNHDVHM
-708 TSSEHPKEE
+708 SPKEE
-717 TQTSPTLDEVSS
+717 TQTSSTLHEVSS
-729 QRSVIEHMEPN
+729 PRTIIEHMEPN

-766 LSLAIKSHESRSDT
+766 LSLAIKRHESKGDGS
-780 NLCCNHTIASVIEPL
+780 LCCNHTIANAIEPL
-795 NTSVGILSADLAT
+795 NISVETLSADLAT
-808 IKQHLDEHLLIFK
+808 IKRNLEEHLVTFK
-821 KLFGNHEELVASK
+821 KLFGSNEELSASN
-834 ISLDVTKIQSMLNRK
+834 ISLDVTKIQSMLNK
-849 ERKQQKG
+849 KG
-856 QDKQRDKKRHEKHRE
+856 RRQNKAQDKQREKKRPEKHRE
-871 NMQISGRNTV
+871 NTQMISGRNTAQPELV
-881 QTERLEKG
+881 EK
-889 MFFSFTCSCAD
+889 D

-911 GKNKEKTVRFNET
+911 RKDKEKTVRFNET
-924 YFNYGNSYFPEHGHF
+924 YLNYGNSYSSEHGHF

-990 AMAEMEKGETVSFE
+990 AMAEMEKGETVCFE
-1004 LLQGSVV
+1004 LLLGSVV

>member
-1 MLVKL
+1 MLVRFL
-6 LLLCNTIA
+6 LVCSTVG
-14 LAKLVEHSDHHGH
+14 LAKLVEHPAHHGYR
-27 HDGSVHSSKPRAPE
+27 DGSVHSLKPRAHE
-41 TSVHPRRTPLSHQG
+41 TSAHPQRTPLPRQE
-55 GYWEEAEG
+55 GYWEAEG
-63 LREDSQDYPSSVIS
+63 LREYTQDYPSSVIS

-83 EDFEAASPQSR
+83 GDFEAASPQPR

-129 TPDCQKIMYRTALKP
+129 APDCQKIMYRTALKP

-158 KCCPGYVGKDCEQ
+158 KCCPGFSGKDCEQ
-171 HDPNFILVPGTETEG
+171 RDRNFILVPGTETEG
-186 REEELSNH
+186 QEELSNH

-224 AVSNLGDLQRLFEN
+224 AASTLGDIQRLIEN

-249 SNSDLQ
+249 SNSDHQ

-268 NFLRKHF
+268 NILREHF
-275 NPMWASFNRS
+275 KPMWVSFNRS
-285 LQNLSNIVRNLSR
+285 LQNLSNIVRNLSH

-310 QENTVPKKEF
+310 QESTVSKKEF

-328 SKVQENIVRAD
+328 SKVQENIMKVD
-339 QVKRDIENQLHTQQ
+339 QAKRDLENQVHMQQ
-353 ASIHYNLSM
+353 ANIHYNLSM
-362 MKADTDTK
+362 IKADTDTK
-370 LKKLHKIQQSHFSAL
+370 FKKLQKMQQSHFLAL
-385 NNSIANMK
+385 NNSTANMK
-393 QEQNNLENKLE
+393 QEQNLLENKLE
-404 ALEKNL
+404 ALKKNL
-410 TELSSHNGPKDE
+410 TELSSHHGPKDE
-422 NSQLSIRQIS
+422 NSQLTIKQMN

-453 ENIEVLE
+453 QNIAVLE
-460 KWFKELKKNISKY
+460 RWFKELKKNISKY
-473 RPEDFT
+473 RPEDLT
-479 TTLTEKSIIMEEN
+479 ITLAEKSVIMEEN
-492 NAAMERQISEFNY
+492 NAAMERQISELNY

-528 TSSDTDVLEED
+528 VSSVLDVLEED
-539 SKNIT
+539 ARNST
-544 YSLEDTQ
+544 YSPEDTQ
-551 SNLKDAK
+551 SKDMK
-558 HLESVFRDLLR
+558 HLESVFRDFFR
-569 NEIEELSSAIPS
+569 SEIEELSSAIPS
-581 IHLSLSLRQEEN
+581 IHLSLNLRQEEN
-593 RRLQSQVTAF
+593 RQLQSQVTAF
-603 SEDIGLMKKKDE
+603 SEDIGLLKKKDE

-625 SSFVSLLE
+625 SSFSSLLK
-633 DAMRHEVA
+633 DAMRHEEA

-646 KEEFMDVLFED
+646 RHEFLDVLFEE
-657 DFSTLI
+657 DFGSLI
-663 PSVFQLQESLRHI
+663 PSIFELQESLRHF

-685 TLESLRRRLHLPER
+685 TLESLMRRFHPLER
-699 GQHTNHDAR
+699 GHRNNHGAHM
-708 TSSEHPKEE
+708 SPKEE
-717 TQTSPTLDEVSS
+717 TQTSSTLHEVSS
-729 QRSVIEHMEPN
+729 QRTIIEHIEPN
-740 YEAAKDDSLDS
+740 YEAAKDDSLDN

-766 LSLAIKSHESRSDT
+766 LSLAIKRHESRGDVS
-780 NLCCNHTIASVIEPL
+780 LCCNHTIANAIEPL
-795 NTSVGILSADLAT
+795 NVSVEILSADLAT
-808 IKQHLDEHLLIFK
+808 IKRNLEEHLVTFK
-821 KLFGNHEELVASK
+821 KLFGSNEELVDSNV
-834 ISLDVTKIQSMLNRK
+834 SLDVTKIQSMLNKKGR
-849 ERKQQKG
+849 RQQKG
-856 QDKQRDKKRHEKHRE
+856 QDKQRDKKRPEKHRE
-871 NMQISGRNTV
+871 NTQISGRNTV
-881 QTERLEKG
+881 KTELVEK
-889 MFFSFTCSCAD
+889 D

-911 GKNKEKTVRFNET
+911 RKDKEKTVRFNET
-924 YFNYGNSYFPEHGHF
+924 YLNYGNSYFSEHGHF

-985 TMTTF
+985 TVTAF
-990 AMAEMEKGETVSFE
+990 AMAEMEKGETVCFE

>member
-6 LLLCNTIA
+6 LLLCNTIG
-14 LAKLVEHSDHHGH
+14 LAKLAQHSDPRGH
-27 HDGSVHSSKPRAPE
+27 HDGSVHSSKPRIHD
-41 TSVHPRRTPLSHQG
+41 TSAHPQRTPLSHQEE
-55 GYWEEAEG
+55 GYWEAEG
-63 LREDSQDYPSSVIS
+63 LREDTQDYPSSVIS

-83 EDFEAASPQSR
+83 GDFEAASPQSR

-158 KCCPGYVGKDCEQ
+158 KCCPGFIGKDCEQ

-186 REEELSNH
+186 REEEFSNH
-194 MSTSVDSREMF
+194 MSTSVDPREMF

-249 SNSDLQ
+249 SNSDPQ

-275 NPMWASFNRS
+275 NPMWATFNRS
-285 LQNLSNIVRNLSR
+285 LQNLSNIVRNLSH
-298 DVEANKKSIERF
+298 DVEANKRSIERF
-310 QENTVPKKEF
+310 RESSVPKKEF

-339 QVKRDIENQLHTQQ
+339 QVKRDIEKQLHMQQ
-353 ASIHYNLSM
+353 ANIHYNLSM
-362 MKADTDTK
+362 IKADTDTK
-370 LKKLHKIQQSHFSAL
+370 LKKFHKIQQSHFLAL
-385 NNSIANMK
+385 NNSIANVK

-404 ALEKNL
+404 ALERNL
-410 TELSSHNGPKDE
+410 TELSLHHGPKDE
-422 NSQLSIRQIS
+422 NSQTTIRQIN

-453 ENIEVLE
+453 QNIAVLE
-460 KWFKELKKNISKY
+460 RWFKELRKNISKY
-473 RPEDFT
+473 RPEDLT
-479 TTLTEKSIIMEEN
+479 VTLTEKSVIMEEN

-528 TSSDTDVLEED
+528 ISSDTDVLEED

-551 SNLKDAK
+551 SNLKDMK
-558 HLESVFRDLLR
+558 HLESVLRDLLR

-581 IHLSLSLRQEEN
+581 IHLSLNLRQEEN
-593 RRLQSQVTAF
+593 RQLQSQVTAF
-603 SEDIGLMKKKDE
+603 SEEIGLMKKKDE

-625 SSFVSLLE
+625 SSFGSLLE

-646 KEEFMDVLFED
+646 KEEFVDVLFED
-657 DFSTLI
+657 DFSILI
-663 PSVFQLQESLRHI
+663 PSVFELQESLRHI

-685 TLESLRRRLHLPER
+685 TLESLTRRFHLSER
-699 GQHTNHDAR
+699 GQQNSHDTRTPPNHPR
-708 TSSEHPKEE
+708 EE
-717 TQTSPTLDEVSS
+717 TQTPSALDEVSS
-729 QRSVIEHMEPN
+729 QRSIREHMEPN

-766 LSLAIKSHESRSDT
+766 LSLAIKSHESRSDV
-780 NLCCNHTIASVIEPL
+780 NLCCNHTIANAIEPL
-795 NTSVGILSADLAT
+795 NSSVGILSADLAT
-808 IKQHLDEHLLIFK
+808 VKRHLDEHLLIFK
-821 KLFGNHEELVASK
+821 KLFGSNEELVASK

-849 ERKQQKG
+849 ERRQQKG
-856 QDKQRDKKRHEKHRE
+856 QDKQRDKKRPEKHRE
-871 NMQISGRNTV
+871 NTQGISGRNTV
-881 QTERLEKG
+881 QTERLEK
-889 MFFSFTCSCAD
+889 D

-911 GKNKEKTVRFNET
+911 GKDNEKTVRFNET

-939 KAPHKGVYLF
+939 KAPHKGIYLF

-976 SQRKTPHGN
+976 SQRKTPTGN